1 MKDKTALTAR
11 QKRFVEEYLACGDGP
26 EAAIAAGYSP
36 VTAEERARELLRDP
50 AVQRCRRESE
60 QRLFDAMGVSS
71 AWIGR
76 RLVEIVDRCMQATP
90 HLTRNPETKQREP
103 DGIWEFDPAGAM
115 RALHE
120 LDEHLRALREEETE
134 DGEPSAQLLD
144 GSAAR
149 RLCGAACR
157 LDVDQALDLLFE
169 QRRAARAGQE
179 EAAIRRMTRTYLE
192 GCRA

>member
-11 QKRFVEEYLACGDGP
+11 QRRFVEEYLACGDGP

-36 VTAEERARELLRDP
+36 TTAEERARELLRDP

-103 DGIWEFDPAGAM
+103 D
-115 RALHE
+115 
-120 LDEHLRALREEETE
+120 EHLRALREEEAE
-134 DGEPSAQLLD
+134 DGALSLEEWLARQEGASAL
-144 GSAAR
+144 
-149 RLCGAACR
+149 
-157 LDVDQALDLLFE
+157 
-169 QRRAARAGQE
+169 
-179 EAAIRRMTRTYLE
+179 
-192 GCRA
+192 

>member
-1 MKDKTALTAR
+1 MKNKTALTAR

-36 VTAEERARELLRDP
+36 ATAEERARELLRDP

-120 LDEHLRALREEETE
+120 HAEKR
-134 DGEPSAQLLD
+134 PSLL
-144 GSAAR
+144 R
-149 RLCGAACR
+149 RLRKTRDQRADR
-157 LDVDQALDLLFE
+157 LPPLRRKLRKHAEHRQNVPLLRRRTATGQAPISHRSIPPFVL
-169 QRRAARAGQE
+169 
-179 EAAIRRMTRTYLE
+179 
-192 GCRA
+192 

>member
-11 QKRFVEEYLACGDGP
+11 QRRFVEEYLACGDGP

-36 VTAEERARELLRDP
+36 TTAEERARELLRDP

-115 RALHE
+115 RALH
-120 LDEHLRALREEETE
+120 
-134 DGEPSAQLLD
+134 
-144 GSAAR
+144 
-149 RLCGAACR
+149 GA
-157 LDVDQALDLLFE
+157 
-169 QRRAARAGQE
+169 
-179 EAAIRRMTRTYLE
+179 
-192 GCRA
+192 